1 MIIIG
6 LSFLTYLLMYIS
18 PGDPA
23 LKKLN
28 AQGITVSEETLEAAR
43 EEMGLNEPF
52 LARYAQWLGNAL
64 TGDLGTS
71 YKDGMP
77 VAGKLTHALR
87 YTLILSVASLA
98 VSLIV
103 SLPLAVISAV
113 KKDGILDNIVKL
125 LSFIG
130 NSLPNFLISVLLM
143 YFFCVKTDLLPVLAD
158 ESVKGLILPCL
169 ALAIPM
175 CSRFLRQ
182 FRAEVLEQLGHD
194 YVLGAKARGVKSS
207 IILFKNVLHN
217 AAIPIL
223 TIVALSI
230 GSLLGG
236 SVVVETIF
244 RWPGIGK
251 LVMDSITARDYPVI
265 QGFVIFTSCIYVLIN
280 LAADLCYRRLD
291 PRVWQMCGERMDL
304 TMTARKKQK
313 RRLCVFLTLA
323 GVLMLI
329 GLLAPLIV
337 PNDPN
342 ATNAANMNASPSAK
356 YLFGTDRYG
365 RCVFSRVLMGARTS
379 IFSAVVLV
387 AVTFVIGTVLGM
399 IAGWYGGAVDSIIM
413 RIVDIMLAFPQMVLA
428 IAVAGILG
436 GGMINAML
444 AMGLS
449 GWTLYA
455 RLARAQVIAMKNE
468 PFISA
473 ARLSGCSNIK
483 IMLHYLLPCML
494 GSLIVNAA
502 TQLGVMMIGIAGL
515 SFLGIGVTEPHAEW
529 GSMINQSR
537 AYMQLAPWA
546 TLAPAGATVV
556 TVMIFNCL
564 GDFLRDYLD
573 VEAAK

>member
-1 MIIIG
+1 M
-6 LSFLTYLLMYIS
+6 SFLTYLLMYIS

-71 YKDGMP
+71 YK
-77 VAGKLTHALR
+77 
-87 YTLILSVASLA
+87 

-182 FRAEVLEQLGHD
+182 FRAEVLEQLGRD

-291 PRVWQMCGERMDL
+291 PRVGQM
-304 TMTARKKQK
+304 
-313 RRLCVFLTLA
+313 
-323 GVLMLI
+323 
-329 GLLAPLIV
+329 
-337 PNDPN
+337 
-342 ATNAANMNASPSAK
+342 
-356 YLFGTDRYG
+356 
-365 RCVFSRVLMGARTS
+365 
-379 IFSAVVLV
+379 
-387 AVTFVIGTVLGM
+387 
-399 IAGWYGGAVDSIIM
+399 
-413 RIVDIMLAFPQMVLA
+413 
-428 IAVAGILG
+428 
-436 GGMINAML
+436 
-444 AMGLS
+444 
-449 GWTLYA
+449 
-455 RLARAQVIAMKNE
+455 
-468 PFISA
+468 
-473 ARLSGCSNIK
+473 
-483 IMLHYLLPCML
+483 
-494 GSLIVNAA
+494 
-502 TQLGVMMIGIAGL
+502 
-515 SFLGIGVTEPHAEW
+515 
-529 GSMINQSR
+529 
-537 AYMQLAPWA
+537 
-546 TLAPAGATVV
+546 
-556 TVMIFNCL
+556 
-564 GDFLRDYLD
+564 
-573 VEAAK
+573 

>member
-28 AQGITVSEETLEAAR
+28 AQGISVSEETLETAR

-52 LARYAQWLGNAL
+52 LARYANWLSNAL
-64 TGDLGTS
+64 TGDLGAS
-71 YKDGMP
+71 YKDGLP
-77 VAGKLTHALR
+77 VTNKLMHAMR
-87 YTLILSVASLA
+87 YTLILSAASLA
-98 VSLIV
+98 VSLII
-103 SLPLAVISAV
+103 SLPLAVITAV
-113 KKDGILDNIVKL
+113 KKDGVLDNIVRL

-182 FRAEVLEQLGHD
+182 FRAEVLEQLGRD
-194 YVLGAKARGVKSS
+194 YVLGARARGVKSS

-291 PRVWQMCGERMDL
+291 PRVGQM
-304 TMTARKKQK
+304 
-313 RRLCVFLTLA
+313 
-323 GVLMLI
+323 
-329 GLLAPLIV
+329 
-337 PNDPN
+337 
-342 ATNAANMNASPSAK
+342 
-356 YLFGTDRYG
+356 
-365 RCVFSRVLMGARTS
+365 
-379 IFSAVVLV
+379 
-387 AVTFVIGTVLGM
+387 
-399 IAGWYGGAVDSIIM
+399 
-413 RIVDIMLAFPQMVLA
+413 
-428 IAVAGILG
+428 
-436 GGMINAML
+436 
-444 AMGLS
+444 
-449 GWTLYA
+449 
-455 RLARAQVIAMKNE
+455 
-468 PFISA
+468 
-473 ARLSGCSNIK
+473 
-483 IMLHYLLPCML
+483 
-494 GSLIVNAA
+494 
-502 TQLGVMMIGIAGL
+502 
-515 SFLGIGVTEPHAEW
+515 
-529 GSMINQSR
+529 
-537 AYMQLAPWA
+537 
-546 TLAPAGATVV
+546 
-556 TVMIFNCL
+556 
-564 GDFLRDYLD
+564 
-573 VEAAK
+573 